1 VPPKGASR
9 RIRTVT
15 VTPIVIPEADGLPGW
30 VRGRLS
36 GAARWRAAHGEEW
49 GVAESGDVER
59 AFREFV
65 TARSPALLRTAYLLV
80 GDWASAEDLVQVAL
94 TKTYLAWRRLNH
106 IDAVEAYVR
115 RVLVNTA
122 SSWWRRRW
130 HRERP
135 SALLPERA
143 VPDGTGRYA
152 DRDALLR
159 HLRAL
164 PVRQR
169 AVLVLRYYE
178 DMSEAETARVL
189 GVSVGTV
196 KSQSSRGIAALRARM
211 SAGGAGGPEAA
222 TGPGAAARRSRPAG
236 TAPRPRTASADHTT
250 MAGRASEE
258 GMEGA

>member
-1 VPPKGASR
+1 M
-9 RIRTVT
+9 T
-15 VTPIVIPEADGLPGW
+15 VTPIVLPVADGLPGLI
-30 VRGRLS
+30 RARLS
-36 GAARWRAAHGEEW
+36 GAARWRVAHGEEC
-49 GVAESGDVER
+49 GVADPGDVER

-65 TARSPALLRTAYLLV
+65 SARSPALLRTAYLLV

-94 TKTYLAWRRLNH
+94 TKTYLAWRRLDH

-135 SALLPERA
+135 AAVLPERA
-143 VPDGTGRYA
+143 VPDSTGQYS

-211 SAGGAGGPEAA
+211 SAERAA
-222 TGPGAAARRSRPAG
+222 GPGAIPEPAG
-236 TAPRPRTASADHTT
+236 PVPRPRSAPADRTSV
-250 MAGRASEE
+250 AGRASEE
-258 GMEGA
+258 GTDGA